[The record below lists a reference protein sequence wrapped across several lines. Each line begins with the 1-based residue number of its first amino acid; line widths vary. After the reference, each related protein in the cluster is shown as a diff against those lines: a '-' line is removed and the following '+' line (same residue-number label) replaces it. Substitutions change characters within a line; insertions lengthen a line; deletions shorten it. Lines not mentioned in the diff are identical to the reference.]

1 MATEDELNQIATTV
15 ENLIRDEYENKLD
28 DLRNQ
33 IADLRQSMQVNV
45 SPHVDG
51 ENNLDILVNSHMR
64 DVTRGG
70 PQMSSAGLEVN
81 NKHFR
86 DLSNHEL
93 HQVKKMYEKD
103 HTNKSRTILD
113 DNLGEIMD
121 KCINF
126 LTYSFDG
133 YSKKYYEAEMME
145 DVYDNDKST
154 YEMIKVHLIAMVM
167 FIKDDSNILYIGII
181 LVFLS
186 MILYLVN
193 ITTS

>member
-15 ENLIRDEYENKLD
+15 ENQIRDEYENQLD

-154 YEMIKVHLIAMVM
+154 YEMIKVHLIAMIM